1 MPRQT
6 KATER
11 PLADRTLVIDN
22 GASTIKAGFANPSP
36 DLEKECHVIPNCMGR
51 SRDKRVWIGAQ
62 LENCKDFGE
71 MAFRRPVEKGYL
83 VNWEAEKEIW
93 DHTFFDKD
101 AKLNCEPHDT
111 NLILTEAPNAPH
123 ALQTNSDQIIFEEFE
138 FASYYRC
145 VGPSLNAYNDIP
157 TLFGSQVRPINAS
170 ILPLECLL
178 IIDSGFSHTTVTPL
192 FRGRPIQSA
201 VRRLDVGG
209 KILTNYLKELVSIRH
224 YNMMDETYLMNEV
237 KEAVCFVSK
246 DFRKDLERTWKGGV
260 GDRRSTDSDGESIAV
275 DYVLPDYNTHKHG
288 FMRPHDPS
296 LSAKLKK
303 LGAAAGSNE
312 GIEDFMTLG
321 NERFTVPELLFS
333 PGDIGMKQPG
343 LPEVVIQSISVLPS
357 GLWPAMLANI
367 VVVGGNAKIDGFI
380 ERLDRELRALA
391 PTECILRVAGA
402 ADPIKSTW
410 LGGANLAGDRSIL
423 KELLVTRQEY
433 QEHGSAWLAKAFAGA
448 SAR

>member
-6 KATER
+6 KAREV
-11 PLADRTLVIDN
+11 PLAERTLVVDN
-22 GASTIKAGFANPSP
+22 GASTMKAGFANPSP
-36 DLEKECHVIPNCMGR
+36 DQEEDCHIIHNCISR
-51 SRDKRVWIGAQ
+51 SRDKRVWVGVQ

-101 AKLNCEPHDT
+101 AKLNCDPHDT
-111 NLILTEAPNAPH
+111 NLIFTEAPNAPQ

-157 TLFGSQVRPINAS
+157 ALFGSQPRLADAPM
-170 ILPLECLL
+170 LPLECLL

-201 VRRLDVGG
+201 IRRLDVGG

-224 YNMMDETYLMNEV
+224 YNMMDETHLMNEV

-246 DFRKDLERTWKGGV
+246 DFNRDLQRTWKGGV
-260 GDRRSTDSDGESIAV
+260 GDRRDADSSGEGIV
-275 DYVLPDYNTHKHG
+275 IDYVLPDYNTHRHG

-303 LGAAAGSNE
+303 LGAAAGANE

-321 NERFTVPELLFS
+321 NERFAVPELLFS
-333 PGDIGMKQPG
+333 PGDVGMKQPG
-343 LPEVVIQSISVLPS
+343 VAEAVIQSMSALPS

-367 VVVGGNAKIDGFI
+367 MVVGGNAKIDGFV
-380 ERLDRELRALA
+380 ERLDRELRPLA
-391 PTECILRVAGA
+391 PAECIVRVAGA
-402 ADPIKSTW
+402 TDPIKSTW
-410 LGGANLAGDRSIL
+410 LGGAKLAGERTIL
-423 KELLVTRQEY
+423 NELLVTRQEY
-433 QEHGSAWLAKAFAGA
+433 QEHGSGWLTKKFAGGP
-448 SAR
+448 AR